1 MKMIPILFPP
11 DATDYSTQGLGALA
25 DAITC
30 KVSEELNG
38 EYELEMTYPA
48 SGRRYADIKNRCL
61 IYCAPDPY
69 RSAQPFRIYR
79 ITRPLDGVITVYA
92 EHISYDLSGVPVN
105 TFSATGAQ
113 AALSGLKSNAA
124 VSNPFTFWTDI
135 SSDGEF
141 SVAVPSSTR
150 SVLGGS
156 EGSILNTFGGEYEWD
171 GFTVRLRSRRGQDNG
186 VRIAYG
192 KNLTD
197 IEQDENISSLATG
210 VIGYWAG
217 SDGELVQTPVVD
229 APGTYNFS
237 RVITVDFSGDFE
249 EKPTVEQLQERAQKY
264 VEDNDIGVPDVS
276 ISVSWAQLEQYSGYE
291 GLSLLER
298 VSLGDTVT
306 VEFPALGVEATARVA
321 KTVYDA
327 LHDRYESAEIGSVK
341 ATIADTIA
349 DQQQQISNQPDKNEI
364 QQIAQAITDAILGA
378 NGGSVRLLDTDGDG
392 EPDTLY
398 IADNADPALAKKVW
412 RFNYEGWG
420 ASSNGYN
427 GPFEMSAALG
437 MGMYADFIT
446 VGVLTAIRIQSADGR
461 SSWDL
466 SSGAS
471 VFNANSISIN
481 SDNFKLSVSGE
492 VTAAGS
498 FTTNN
503 GVTGNGR
510 NETILSTGD
519 LTFYRTTSD
528 GVKRIAAQM
537 LAYGTNAACGRL
549 FLNGPSNTGEQNEQ
563 LLATTDFG
571 GSRFSMRD
579 GAGAQKVVF
588 NAAQGGNGLLG
599 GNLDVQGDI
608 GLGVSHT
615 VSCQNLSCWG
625 DKLRVI
631 PTSFGMLGMNAM
643 ESPTPLFVD
652 VGSGVCDDKG
662 TCYLMPDPHY
672 AETISRTS
680 VLRWQVTPTSKGALW
695 VEQQGQEAIVHGEA
709 RQTFVWACF
718 GVQKG
723 YDGVYADP
731 SDAALP
737 PDTNPAYSMIDY
749 LDAIT
754 ERAAKETE
762 SLILDLDY
770 DALMDDLIG
779 A

>member
-1 MKMIPILFPP
+1 MMMTPILFPP
-11 DATDYSTQGLGALA
+11 DATDYSTQGIGALA

-30 KVSEELNG
+30 KVSEALND

-79 ITRPLDGVITVYA
+79 ITRPLNGVITVYA

-105 TFSATGAQ
+105 AFLATGAQ

-156 EGSILNTFGGEYEWD
+156 EGSILDTFGGEYEWD

-197 IEQDENISSLATG
+197 IEQDENISNLATG

-217 SDGELVQTPVVD
+217 SDGELVQTLVVN

-237 RVITVDFSGDFE
+237 RVITVDFSSDFE
-249 EKPTVEQLQERAQKY
+249 EQPTVEQLQERAQKY

-306 VEFPALGVEATARVA
+306 VEFPPLGVEATARVV

-349 DQQQQISNQPDKNEI
+349 DQQQQIANQPDKTEI

-378 NGGSVRLLDTDGDG
+378 KGGSVRLLDTDGDG

-481 SDNFKLSVSGE
+481 SDNFKLSASGE
-492 VTAAGS
+492 VTAMGAFTSQNGISGPGHNQSVLSSGQLAFTRTVNAGD
-498 FTTNN
+498 TRNAIVMYGEGQN
-503 GVTGNGR
+503 GSHGRIMVYGTGTDGGQQNQVVMLGYFDGGQVIVKNSAGDPTVSLYGSR
-510 NETILSTGD
+510 GDAAFEGNVDIRGSTG
-519 LTFYRTTSD
+519 
-528 GVKRIAAQM
+528 
-537 LAYGTNAACGRL
+537 
-549 FLNGPSNTGEQNEQ
+549 LN
-563 LLATTDFG
+563 
-571 GSRFSMRD
+571 
-579 GAGAQKVVF
+579 
-588 NAAQGGNGLLG
+588 
-599 GNLDVQGDI
+599 
-608 GLGVSHT
+608 VSHR
-615 VSCQNLSCWG
+615 VSCQDLNAWG
-625 DKLRVI
+625 DKHRVV
-631 PTSFGMLGMNAM
+631 PTSFGVLGMNAM
-643 ESPTPLFVD
+643 ESPTPLFLD

-662 TCYLMPDPHY
+662 TCYLVLDPRY

-680 VLRWQVTPTSKGALW
+680 ALRWQVTPTSKGALW
-695 VEQQGQEAIVHGEA
+695 VKSQGQEAIVHGEA
-709 RQTFVWACF
+709 GQTFDWACF

-723 YDGVYADP
+723 YDDVYADP
-731 SDAALP
+731 SDATLP
-737 PDTNPAYSMIDY
+737 PDTNPAYSMIDD
-749 LDAIT
+749 LDTIAA
-754 ERAAKETE
+754 RAAKETE
-762 SLILDLDY
+762 SLIPNLDY
-770 DALMDDLIG
+770 DALMEALIG

>member
-25 DAITC
+25 DAIAC

-69 RSAQPFRIYR
+69 RNAQPFRIYR
-79 ITRPLDGVITVYA
+79 ITRPLNGVITVYA

-105 TFSATGAQ
+105 AFSATGAQ

-156 EGSILNTFGGEYEWD
+156 EGSILDTFGGEYEWD

-197 IEQDENISSLATG
+197 IEQDENISNLATG

-217 SDGELVQTPVVD
+217 SDGTLVQSPIVN
-229 APGTYNFS
+229 APGTYNFN

-249 EKPTVEQLQERAQKY
+249 EQPTVEQLQERAQKY

-306 VEFPALGVEATARVA
+306 VEFPALGVEATARVV

-349 DQQQQISNQPDKNEI
+349 DQQQQIANQPDKTEI

-378 NGGSVRLLDTDGDG
+378 KGGSVRLLDTDGDG

-461 SSWDL
+461 CSWDL
-466 SSGAS
+466 ASGDAI
-471 VFNANSISIN
+471 FNANSIQIN
-481 SDNFKLSVSGE
+481 SSNFHLDASGN
-492 VTAAGS
+492 VTATGYFS
-498 FTTNN
+498 TNN
-503 GVTGNGR
+503 GITGVGR
-510 NETILSTGD
+510 NESVLSSGQIAFT
-519 LTFYRTTSD
+519 RTTTD
-528 GVKRIAAQM
+528 GTSKNAVLIYGEGQNASHGRIM
-537 LAYGTNAACGRL
+537 VYGTG
-549 FLNGPSNTGEQNEQ
+549 LNGAQQDQVVALGYFDGGQVIIKDASGG
-563 LLATTDFG
+563 ATISLYGAMGRGDFSG
-571 GSRFSMRD
+571 D
-579 GAGAQKVVF
+579 V
-588 NAAQGGNGLLG
+588 NIQGPT
-599 GNLDVQGDI
+599 
-608 GLGVSHT
+608 GLGVSKT
-615 VSCQNLSCWG
+615 VSCQNLNAWG
-625 DKLRVI
+625 SKNRVV
-631 PTSFGMLGMNAM
+631 PTSRGYIGMGALETPQPQFGD
-643 ESPTPLFVD
+643 S
-652 VGSGVCDDKG
+652 GSGVCNGDG
-662 TCYLMPDPHY
+662 ECYIMLDPLFG
-672 AETISRTS
+672 ETISS
-680 VLRWQVTPTSKGALW
+680 AAVPRWSVTPTSPGALW
-695 VEQQGQEAIVHGEA
+695 VKKRGQDCIVHGEPG
-709 RQTFVWACF
+709 QTFDWVCLAP
-718 GVQKG
+718 QKG
-723 YDGVYADP
+723 YDDVYGAAIEGGPP
-731 SDAALP
+731 SRKVDA
-737 PDTNPAYSMIDY
+737 YM
-749 LDAIT
+749 
-754 ERAAKETE
+754 
-762 SLILDLDY
+762 DLDGLGGTPDAY
-770 DALMDDLIG
+770 DVIPEEVDYAK
-779 A
+779 

>member
-1 MKMIPILFPP
+1 MMMTPILFPA

-48 SGRRYADIKNRCL
+48 SGRRYADIKNRRL

-79 ITRPLDGVITVYA
+79 ITRPLNGVITVYA

-105 TFSATGAQ
+105 AFSATGAQ

-124 VSNPFTFWTDI
+124 VSNPFTFWTDV
-135 SSDGEF
+135 SSDVEF

-156 EGSILNTFGGEYEWD
+156 EGSILDTFGGEYEWD

-197 IEQDENISSLATG
+197 IQQDENISDLATG

-217 SDGELVQTPVVD
+217 SDGTLVQTGVVD
-229 APGTYNFS
+229 APGTYDFD
-237 RVITVDFSGDFE
+237 RVISVDFSSDFDE
-249 EKPTVEQLQERAQKY
+249 QPTTERLTQRVQRY
-264 VEDNDIGVPDVS
+264 ISDNNIGVPDVS
-276 ISVSWAQLEQYSGYE
+276 ISVSWVNLEQYSGYE

-306 VEFPALGVEATARVA
+306 VEFPALGVEATARVV

-349 DQQQQISNQPDKNEI
+349 DQQQQIANQPDKTEI

-378 NGGSVRLLDTDGDG
+378 KGGSVRLLDTDGDG

-420 ASSNGYN
+420 ASANGYN

-481 SDNFKLSVSGE
+481 SDNFKLSASGE
-492 VTAAGS
+492 VTAMGAFTSQNGISGPGHNQSVLSSGQLAFTRAVNAGDTRNAVVMYGEGQNAS
-498 FTTNN
+498 H
-503 GVTGNGR
+503 GRIMVYGTGTDGGQQDQVVMLGYFDGGQVIVKN
-510 NETILSTGD
+510 
-519 LTFYRTTSD
+519 SD
-528 GVKRIAAQM
+528 GDTTVSLYGGRGDAAFE
-537 LAYGTNAACGRL
+537 GNVDIR
-549 FLNGPSNTGEQNEQ
+549 
-563 LLATTDFG
+563 
-571 GSRFSMRD
+571 GST
-579 GAGAQKVVF
+579 
-588 NAAQGGNGLLG
+588 
-599 GNLDVQGDI
+599 
-608 GLGVSHT
+608 GLGVSQRVT
-615 VSCQNLSCWG
+615 CQDLNAWG
-625 DKLRVI
+625 DKQRVI
-631 PTSFGMLGMNAM
+631 PTSFGVLGMNAM
-643 ESPTPLFVD
+643 ESPAPLFVD

-662 TCYLMPDPHY
+662 TCYLVLDPRY

-680 VLRWQVTPTSKGALW
+680 ALRWQVTPTSKGALW
-695 VEQQGQEAIVHGEA
+695 VKSQGQEAIVHGEA
-709 RQTFVWACF
+709 GQTFDWACF

-723 YDGVYADP
+723 YDDVYADP
-731 SDAALP
+731 SDATLP

-749 LDAIT
+749 LDAIAERT
-754 ERAAKETE
+754 EKETE
-762 SLILDLDY
+762 SLIPDLDY
-770 DALMDDLIG
+770 GVLMEALIG

>member
-1 MKMIPILFPP
+1 MMMTPILFS
-11 DATDYSTQGLGALA
+11 DAATDYSTQGLGALA

-79 ITRPLDGVITVYA
+79 ITRPLNGVITVYA

-105 TFSATGAQ
+105 AFSATGAQ

-124 VSNPFTFWTDI
+124 VSNPFAFWTDI

-156 EGSILNTFGGEYEWD
+156 EGSILDTFGGEYEWD
-171 GFTVRLRSRRGQDNG
+171 GFTVRLRSHRGQDNG

-217 SDGELVQTPVVD
+217 SDGELVQTPVVN
-229 APGTYNFS
+229 APGTYNFN

-249 EKPTVEQLQERAQKY
+249 EQPTVEQLQQRAQKY
-264 VEDNDIGVPDVS
+264 VEDNNIGVPEVS

-306 VEFPALGVEATARVA
+306 VEFPALGVEATARVV

-349 DQQQQISNQPDKNEI
+349 DQQQQIANQPDKTEI

-378 NGGSVRLLDTDGDG
+378 KGGAVRLLDTDGDG

-481 SDNFKLSVSGE
+481 SDNFKLSASGE
-492 VTAAGS
+492 VTALGAFTSQNGISGPGHNQSVLSSGQLAFTRTVNAGDTRNAIVMYGEGQNAS
-498 FTTNN
+498 H
-503 GVTGNGR
+503 GR
-510 NETILSTGD
+510 IM
-519 LTFYRTTSD
+519 
-528 GVKRIAAQM
+528 V
-537 LAYGTNAACGRL
+537 YGTGTDGKQQNQVVMLGYFDGGQVIVKNAAG
-549 FLNGPSNTGEQNEQ
+549 N
-563 LLATTDFG
+563 ATV
-571 GSRFSMRD
+571 SLY
-579 GAGAQKVVF
+579 
-588 NAAQGGNGLLG
+588 GGNGDAAFEGNVDIRG
-599 GNLDVQGDI
+599 GT

-615 VSCQNLSCWG
+615 VTCQHLVAWG
-625 DKLRVI
+625 DGQRQVVN
-631 PTSFGMLGMNAM
+631 TSFGPLKMAAF
-643 ESPTPLFVD
+643 ETPEPTSAD
-652 VGSGVCDDKG
+652 SGSGICDSNG
-662 TCYLMPDPHY
+662 TCHIDLDPRY
-672 AETISRTS
+672 AETIDSRKAMQ
-680 VLRWQVTPTSKGALW
+680 WMVTPTSAGDMW
-695 VEQQGQEAIVHGEA
+695 VEKADCGACVHGKPGQSFDWLCMGA
-709 RQTFVWACF
+709 
-718 GVQKG
+718 QKG
-723 YDGVYADP
+723 FSGAYAERCDN
-731 SDAALP
+731 DP
-737 PDTNPAYSMIDY
+737 PDETNPAYSMIDY

-754 ERAAKETE
+754 ERAAKESE
-762 SLILDLDY
+762 NLIPDLDY